1 MDYFIVF
8 SPKPLDP
15 PKKVSPRGVASR
27 YARLDVAARVYLA
40 AQVGRPPGG
49 ASVVLPVR
57 GKGIAYIEW
66 GPECRGMGE
75 RLLVLEAVRALL
87 GKGGC
92 AKARPLES
100 WGEALNWARGRL
112 MLLME
117 GAPRLEAP
125 PREPATWVMGGH
137 LDPPREAVE
146 EALRRGA
153 EPVSVGPESYL
164 SSHVAAYIRF
174 IREVHRL

>member
-8 SPKPLDP
+8 SPKPLEL
-15 PKKVSPRGVASR
+15 PKKIVPRGVASR

-49 ASVVLPVR
+49 AGVVLPVKGR
-57 GKGIAYIEW
+57 GIVYIEW
-66 GPECRGMGE
+66 GPKCKGMGE
-75 RLLVLEAVRALL
+75 RLLVIEAVRAAL
-87 GKGGC
+87 GRRGC
-92 AKARPLES
+92 AEAWPLQS
-100 WGEALNWARGRL
+100 WGEALDRARGRL
-112 MLLME
+112 MLLQE

-125 PREPATWVMGGH
+125 PRGPATWVMGGH

-153 EPVSVGPESYL
+153 EPVSVGPGSYL
-164 SSHVAAYIRF
+164 ASHVAAYIRF
-174 IREVHRL
+174 VRELHRL